1 MDCEPVDQ
9 SEIDQAAAEVKTKT
23 DGVVQLGSL
32 DAAGDHEILSQ
43 VSFPVPFPVFFRFH
57 FRFYFRFYFRFTSGF
72 VRTPGF
78 YETLKSHFG
87 EIESYPAI
95 KIIYPDQSDATN
107 LLKKVQDISDVTG
120 GNIEIGD
127 ISSNIGDVI
136 DTVVNDINPITP
148 LNADNFGDTTGTSDP
163 PTDNQPEDDI
173 GCVLDIGCGVIVI
186 NADCD
191 NRDEC
196 EKLKQTIIAS
206 NDEIKDVTD
215 GKIKFCA
222 VQPTD
227 RIGFITHPK

>member
-95 KIIYPDQSDATN
+95 KIIYPDQSDVTN

-120 GNIEIGD
+120 GNVEIGD

-136 DTVVNDINPITP
+136 DTVVNDINPITA
-148 LNADNFGDTTGTSDP
+148 LNDDNFGDTTGTSNST
-163 PTDNQPEDDI
+163 TDDQSEGDTKPS
-173 GCVLDIGCGVIVI
+173 GWIVT

-215 GKIKFCA
+215 GKIKFGT
-222 VQPTD
+222 VQTTD
-227 RIGFITHPK
+227 RIGFMTHTK